1 MKKLLFLA
9 VLMGLTGCG
18 DTDQN
23 DTSQSTLQS
32 STASVNYRMAA
43 SSSALSAP
51 SFGQWVVNGYASEG
65 ASTVVNASRMV
76 GGVATESKALITP
89 NVSQV
94 SKILRAGL
102 GGAALTF
109 AVDELLDGID
119 WVMDPAN
126 NSVKFKTEI
135 EGIKQYKGLGDSLF
149 DTAEEYCSWRLN
161 KVKSEAYP
169 DSSLRNITISSNGTY
184 GTCWIYTY
192 SPVYAVD
199 FGFDIIK
206 IKKIEEKNLPF
217 DVVSQEIINN
227 AEIGN
232 TDAQAVTLAAAQT
245 MVSEAENDATKA
257 KEIEDAFERNSDEK
271 CKNHNLKM
279 NSKAAMVEWRYEE
292 LYKDR
297 FNLYINHKEVSNPF
311 ILNGNNKGS
320 WDGHVSQ
327 YKYAQGV
334 LRATIKTASNA
345 GCPATPKANY
355 WVNKEPPSQPGLHS

>member
-9 VLMGLTGCG
+9 VLLSLTGCG
-18 DTDQN
+18 ESDQN
-23 DTSQSTLQS
+23 STSQSTLDS
-32 STASVNYRMAA
+32 SPASFNYYKATTVSTM
-43 SSSALSAP
+43 SAP
-51 SFGQWVVNGYASEG
+51 VASFGQWVVNGYASEG
-65 ASTVVNASRMV
+65 ASTVVNASRTI

-89 NVSQV
+89 NVSQI

-126 NSVKFKTEI
+126 NRIIYREPTTYPSGIYSTLFSSGKEPIEVCKFAASQLGKT
-135 EGIKQYKGLGDSLF
+135 YKSFQVIG
-149 DTAEEYCSWRLN
+149 
-161 KVKSEAYP
+161 
-169 DSSLRNITISSNGTY
+169 
-184 GTCWIYTY
+184 
-192 SPVYAVD
+192 VD
-199 FGFDIIK
+199 FYCQWTDSQHWVGNFQPTPP
-206 IKKIEEKNLPF
+206 EEKNLPL

-227 AEIGN
+227 AESGN
-232 TDAQAVTLAAAQT
+232 ADAQAVTLAAAQAI
-245 MVSEAENDATKA
+245 VSEAEYDATKA
-257 KEIEDAFERNSDEK
+257 KEIEDEFERNSDEK
-271 CKNHNLKM
+271 CKNHNIKM
-279 NSKAAMVEWRYEE
+279 NNKAAMVEWRYEE

-334 LRATIKTASNA
+334 LRSTIKTASNA

>member
-1 MKKLLFLA
+1 MKKLLFLV
-9 VLMGLTGCG
+9 VLLGLTGCG
-18 DTDQN
+18 ETDQN
-23 DTSQSTLQS
+23 NSSQTSFQS
-32 STASVNYRMAA
+32 SPASFNYHKAA
-43 SSSALSAP
+43 TVSTMSAP
-51 SFGQWVVNGYASEG
+51 VASFGQWVINGYASEG
-65 ASTVVNASRMV
+65 ASTVVNASRTI

-89 NVSQV
+89 SVSEV

-109 AVDELLDGID
+109 AVNELLDGID

-126 NSVKFKTEI
+126 NRIIYREPTTYPSGIYSTLFSSGKEPIEVCKFAASQLGKT
-135 EGIKQYKGLGDSLF
+135 YKSFQVIG
-149 DTAEEYCSWRLN
+149 
-161 KVKSEAYP
+161 
-169 DSSLRNITISSNGTY
+169 
-184 GTCWIYTY
+184 
-192 SPVYAVD
+192 VD
-199 FGFDIIK
+199 FYCQWTDSQHWVGNFQPTPP
-206 IKKIEEKNLPF
+206 EEKNLPL
-217 DVVSQEIINN
+217 DTVSQEIINN
-227 AEIGN
+227 AESGN
-232 TDAQAVTLAAAQT
+232 TDAQAVTLAAAQGI
-245 MVSEAENDATKA
+245 VSEAENDATKA
-257 KEIEDAFERNSDEK
+257 KEIEDEFERNSDEK
-271 CKNHNLKM
+271 CKNHNIKM

-334 LRATIKTASNA
+334 LRATIKTASYA

>member
-109 AVDELLDGID
+109 AVNELLDGID

-126 NSVKFKTEI
+126 NRVIYREPTTYPSGIYATTFSSGRDPVEVCKYAASQLGTTYKSFSVQ
-135 EGIKQYKGLGDSLF
+135 G
-149 DTAEEYCSWRLN
+149 
-161 KVKSEAYP
+161 
-169 DSSLRNITISSNGTY
+169 
-184 GTCWIYTY
+184 
-192 SPVYAVD
+192 VD
-199 FGFDIIK
+199 FYCHWEPTGHWVGIIQRTPP
-206 IKKIEEKNLPF
+206 EEKNLTL
-217 DVVSQEIINN
+217 DIVSQEIINN
-227 AEIGN
+227 AESGN
-232 TDAQAVTLAAAQT
+232 TDAQAVTLAAAQA

-271 CKNHNLKM
+271 CKDHNFKM
-279 NSKAAMVEWRYEE
+279 DSQAAIVQSRYNE
-292 LYKDR
+292 LYDDR
-297 FNLYINHKEVSNPF
+297 FNLFINHKLVSNPL
-311 ILNGNNKGS
+311 ILNGKSKGS

-327 YKYAQGV
+327 YKYAQGI
-334 LRATIKTASNA
+334 LRNIIKTASYA
-345 GCPATPKANY
+345 GCPATPRADK
-355 WVNKEPPSQPGLHS
+355 WVNIEPPSQPGSSL